1 MASVYRRILRGTP
14 TYTSCSD
21 FRTAVNNNNSTAY
34 CSVLYDRTYFICL
47 YRRFHYVFKCSETY
61 LVPVSRP
68 RTIVGVSS
76 NVISGVCRKIYKVGC
91 ECSCA
96 VSIGCYVVVYCR
108 IWRGA
113 PTYASLS
120 YGCTAVGND
129 FRFAFSFGLR
139 DAVDGYRRNHR
150 HQYLICCRETFLVT
164 VGRPYTIGGVS
175 SHVIG
180 GVLIQTCDAGVICSY
195 ASTIRGLIVVY
206 CRILRCA
213 PADTSFGHVRT
224 TIGDDIAATSR
235 EGQRYI
241 LHRTSLYDRFL
252 CLECH
257 ERVHL
262 TSRGT
267 VRGITF
273 ETVIIFCLG
282 TEVVDIDM
290 KSTFADINFRRYGIG
305 KIVFFTVNYFHVVWY
320 DTECV

>member
-1 MASVYRRILRGTP
+1 MRSTPADATCYYRCATVRNDFASRSGRCLCYIFNLFCCQYRQIHIDARHETFLFSITRTFFVRGVGSHVIGCSCCQTGYSTRKITFSCSIISMASVYRRILRGTP

-21 FRTAVNNNNSTAY
+21 FHTTVINNNSTAY

-61 LVPVSRP
+61 
-68 RTIVGVSS
+68 
-76 NVISGVCRKIYKVGC
+76 
-91 ECSCA
+91 
-96 VSIGCYVVVYCR
+96 
-108 IWRGA
+108 
-113 PTYASLS
+113 
-120 YGCTAVGND
+120 
-129 FRFAFSFGLR
+129 
-139 DAVDGYRRNHR
+139 
-150 HQYLICCRETFLVT
+150 LVT